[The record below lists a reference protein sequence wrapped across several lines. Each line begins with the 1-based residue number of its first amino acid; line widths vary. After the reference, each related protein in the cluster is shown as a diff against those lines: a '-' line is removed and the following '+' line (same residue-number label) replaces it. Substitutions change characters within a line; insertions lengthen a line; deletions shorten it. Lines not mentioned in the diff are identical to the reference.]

1 MHLQRPTK
9 IMCPVEMSIF
19 DATGS
24 SHQEDV
30 DERPDAPTVD
40 PSLDDE
46 PEVFFFCLPL
56 PDAPAEADADVDAVT
71 PVEVRRSGLTVDA
84 ATSLDFFAIR
94 WRHKSC
100 GEKLRGENNFSVKLP
115 LKPPAH

>member
-1 MHLQRPTK
+1 
-9 IMCPVEMSIF
+9 MSIL

-24 SHQEDV
+24 SHHEEV

-46 PEVFFFCLPL
+46 PEVFFFLTL
-56 PDAPAEADADVDAVT
+56 PDVDGPVADADGK
-71 PVEVRRSGLTVDA
+71 PEVRRSGFTVEA

-94 WRHKSC
+94 CRHKS
-100 GEKLRGENNFSVKLP
+100 
-115 LKPPAH
+115 